1 MKITV
6 REMVT
11 FSLLGVI
18 MFISKMVMEFLPN
31 IHMLAMLIVAY
42 TVVYRGK
49 ALFPIYVFV
58 FLTGALYGF
67 GTWWVP
73 YLYIWTILW
82 GAVMLLPR
90 NLPEKISIPVYMV
103 VAMLHG
109 LLYGTLYAPFQA
121 IAFGLSFK
129 GMLLWIAAGFPWDI
143 LHAVGNLCTGA
154 LIVPCIRIL
163 EKAKQM

>member
-1 MKITV
+1 MIKLTV
-6 REMVT
+6 KEIVT

-18 MFISKMVMEFLPN
+18 MFISKMVTEFLPN
-31 IHMLAMLIVAY
+31 IHMLAMLIVSY
-42 TVVYRGK
+42 TVVFRAK

-58 FLTGALYGF
+58 FLTGLFYGF

-82 GAVMLLPR
+82 GAVMLLTKNMGKRKVPI
-90 NLPEKISIPVYMV
+90 LIGVS
-103 VAMLHG
+103 ALHG

-121 IAFGLSFK
+121 LAFGLSFK
-129 GMLLWIAAGFPWDI
+129 EMLLWIAAGIPWDI
-143 LHAVGNLCTGA
+143 LHAIGNLCMGA

-163 EKAKQM
+163 EKTKQM

>member
-90 NLPEKISIPVYMV
+90 NLPEKISIPAYMV

-129 GMLLWIAAGFPWDI
+129 GMLLWIAAGIPWDI

>member
-42 TVVYRGK
+42 TVVYREK

-129 GMLLWIAAGFPWDI
+129 GMLLWIAAGIPWDI